1 MSASIAGIR
10 ARPLGQL
17 RDNLARRDA
26 IDLAPLSLDTLPTEL
41 QPIAGTVNKLFGRL
55 SSAFDAERSF
65 ASNAAHDLRTPLAGA
80 IVPQKQTHEP
90 ETTRRADAIKDTLNR
105 LTQLSEKLMQL
116 ARAEGAQLDASAPHY
131 ARAVLRLVV
140 DDLPRADRTRIELN
154 LPAAQMLCEIDP
166 DAVTIVARNLIENA
180 LRHGSSAPISVMLSD
195 DGWLHVEN
203 DCVAVS
209 PQTLDTLQGR
219 FKRGGDAG
227 VGSGL
232 GLAVVHK
239 IAERTS
245 STLKLISPLLGKHR
259 GFRASIKLGRNA

>member
-1 MSASIAGIR
+1 
-10 ARPLGQL
+10 
-17 RDNLARRDA
+17 
-26 IDLAPLSLDTLPTEL
+26 
-41 QPIAGTVNKLFGRL
+41 VNKLFGRL

-65 ASNAAHDLRTPLAGA
+65 ASNAAHDLRMPLAGA
-80 IVPQKQTHEP
+80 IALQKQTHEP

-131 ARAVLRLVV
+131 AHAVLRLVV

-166 DAVTIVARNLIENA
+166 DAVTIVAHNLIENA

-232 GLAVVHK
+232 GLAVVQK

-245 STLKLISPLLGKHR
+245 SILGSLQNPTIL
-259 GFRASIKLGRNA
+259 F